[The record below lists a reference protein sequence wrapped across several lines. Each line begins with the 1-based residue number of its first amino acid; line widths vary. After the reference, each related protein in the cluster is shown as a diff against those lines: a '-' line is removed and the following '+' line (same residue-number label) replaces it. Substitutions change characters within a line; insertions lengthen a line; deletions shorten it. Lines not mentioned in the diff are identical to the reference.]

1 MIKFFRHIRRS
12 LINQNNMGK
21 YFKYAI
27 GEILLVVIG
36 ILIALQ
42 INNWNQQRLNAKKER
57 IMLSE
62 IKENL
67 NEDLQSVANI
77 LEFNE
82 LKKKVIDSA
91 YIYLHMMNENPQ
103 LGREFSQLMPTITNY
118 QFFEPTMVAFN
129 NLTSTGKID
138 IFQSDELRKK
148 ISAYYS
154 RNDLDVVQ
162 EQLKET
168 TQDYLNNLAPKM
180 INKEMM
186 FKITQREFDIIN
198 VKEIKVHKDP
208 QVLSGLFVM
217 WNKTLEHNNLLLELE
232 KAIKALV
239 QNIDQYLIK

>member
-1 MIKFFRHIRRS
+1 
-12 LINQNNMGK
+12 MGK

-217 WNKTLEHNNLLLELE
+217 WNKTLEHNHLLLELE
-232 KAIKALV
+232 KVIKSLV
-239 QNIDQYLIK
+239 HEIDQYLIK

>member
-1 MIKFFRHIRRS
+1 MIKFFRHIRQS
-12 LINQNNMGK
+12 LINENKMGK

-67 NEDLQSVANI
+67 NEDLQSVDNI
-77 LEFNE
+77 LEFNV

-168 TQDYLNNLAPKM
+168 TQDYLKNLAPKM

-198 VKEIKVHKDP
+198 VKGIKVHKDP

-217 WNKTLEHNNLLLELE
+217 WNKTLEHNHLLLELE
-232 KAIKALV
+232 KVIKSLV
-239 QNIDQYLIK
+239 HEIDQYLIK